1 MAKYTVTRYVLI
13 ESIIEADSAEK
24 ALSIEE
30 GLPLS
35 GDLTSAGALGFS
47 WQLSDAMGSWVCDEQ
62 GAVVLEE
69 Y

>member
-13 ESIIEADSAEK
+13 NSEIEADNPEQ
-24 ALSIEE
+24 ALEVEE
-30 GLPLS
+30 SLPLS
-35 GDLTSAGALGFS
+35 GDLDSTGALSFS